1 MCAVLDFDTIYLF
14 TFLAY
19 ANLKNRV
26 RQSNVDLLVGK
37 VNKTLTNVEV

>member
-1 MCAVLDFDTIYLF
+1 LF

-19 ANLKNRV
+19 SNLKSRV